1 MSDWLQHIFRG
12 RPWWMNILMVFCVY
26 MTFIYVPWDIF
37 WKPVADDR
45 EVWFGIMFTG
55 WAAKLMALPHWFVYG
70 AGVYGF
76 RRMRPWMRI
85 WGTAYIA
92 QIALGMLVWT
102 ILELGGLLG
111 WIFGMIPAGILG
123 ALAVVFWNARDQFL
137 GDRTPLAERYG
148 EWALVTGASAGIGAE
163 FARAL
168 AKEGCSIVLTAR
180 REERLRSLAD
190 ELEKNCNVAT
200 RVVAV
205 DLAQVGGAEQ
215 LAEGVQDLEIG
226 VLVNNAGFGYAGRF
240 EKLEVD
246 RLRQQIELNCVAPV
260 VLTRALLPPMT
271 SRGRGAVIITG
282 SVAGRQPLPLHG
294 VYSATKAFDLF
305 LGESLWVE
313 TRNSGVDVLVVEP
326 GSTDTE
332 FQEMAGETSHGGESP
347 ARVVKVALEALGD
360 QSSVISGWFNW
371 LRANLATRLGPR
383 DFVVSLARQ
392 IIERQTPE
400 EMR

>member
-1 MSDWLQHIFRG
+1 MIDWLTNIFRG

-70 AGVYGF
+70 AGAYGF

-85 WGTAYIA
+85 WGTVYIA
-92 QIALGMLVWT
+92 QIAFGMLVWT

-111 WIFGMIPAGILG
+111 WIFGMVPAGILG
-123 ALAVVFWNARDQFL
+123 ALAVVFWNARDHFL

-168 AKEGCSIVLTAR
+168 ARGGCSIVLTAR

-190 ELEKNCNVAT
+190 ELEKNFNVAT

-205 DLAQVGGAEQ
+205 DLAQAGGAEQ
-215 LAEGVQDLEIG
+215 LAEGVQDLEIS

-260 VLTRALLPPMT
+260 VLTRAFLPPMT

-282 SVAGRQPLPLHG
+282 SVAGRQPLPLHS

-332 FQEMAGETSHGGESP
+332 FQEMAGETSRGGESP

-360 QSSVISGWFNW
+360 QPSVISGWFNW

-383 DFVVSLARQ
+383 DLVVSLARQ
-392 IIERQTPE
+392 IIERQTPAE
-400 EMR
+400 LR